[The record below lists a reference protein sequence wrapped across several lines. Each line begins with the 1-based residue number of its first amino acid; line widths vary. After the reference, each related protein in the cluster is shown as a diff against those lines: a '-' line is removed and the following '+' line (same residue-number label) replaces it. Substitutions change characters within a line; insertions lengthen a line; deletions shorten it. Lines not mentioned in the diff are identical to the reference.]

1 MNNVTETDI
10 VSDRSREPLR
20 QDDLRRLADLAL
32 ADLKQLFDRR
42 PETGARYRDR
52 LLVLCLCQGAA
63 EHFVRPGHGIKDL
76 DVWAFFTQHPDG
88 PFPYRRRGV
97 MDFGRSRFG
106 RHPDDRGFAGRRVDV
121 IGRSIP
127 SRDPHEPM
135 ESVRDWLALGS
146 SLSAKLIAQRP
157 VVGIYPE
164 SVRGRIIWDPVGEA
178 FDEKCD

>member
-10 VSDRSREPLR
+10 VSERSREPLR

-52 LLVLCLCQGAA
+52 LLVLCLYQGAA

-76 DVWAFFTQHPDG
+76 DVWAFVTQQPDG

-97 MDFGRSRFG
+97 VDFGRSQLG
-106 RHPDDRGFAGRRVDV
+106 RQPDDR
-121 IGRSIP
+121 
-127 SRDPHEPM
+127 
-135 ESVRDWLALGS
+135 WLA
-146 SLSAKLIAQRP
+146 
-157 VVGIYPE
+157 
-164 SVRGRIIWDPVGEA
+164 VRLFPLTGR
-178 FDEKCD
+178 